1 MKTVANKSGDK
12 NNRLKI
18 VFIQVGGLIMIAGVM
33 LSFGSVLI
41 PHPDFK
47 TVLRIASG
55 IIGVLGG
62 GIYLVDFLAPAGD
75 RKDS

>member
-1 MKTVANKSGDK
+1 
-12 NNRLKI
+12 
-18 VFIQVGGLIMIAGVM
+18 MIAGVM